1 MLHIMRDL
9 PIELINAIVQ
19 DISATVDLLHL
30 RSLNRSYRKLVTP
43 RAFSKL
49 HIKNSIQSA
58 QNFRQIIATASL
70 AIHVREV
77 VYDSRDNECF
87 RLLPDNVDSADAVSE
102 LEEVLT
108 NAFCGI
114 TALPRIE
121 SVILNF
127 WPSFLCRE
135 SGREVCE
142 NPFWF
147 INRQLTLLHAI
158 HHGMKTSRMT
168 TLSLNNVILPTTSYD
183 FVSSLTDSPLSHISV
198 SVVSNA
204 EVSTWSA
211 SNNINGSLGAL
222 LPPSNPTLKSI
233 VLRSPQ
239 GAYHSLATRLSSFY
253 YPSLES
259 LVLEN
264 IIFDHTPSFDGV
276 EEFVLRHRDTLQR
289 LELQSCACYV
299 SDSGTNVRQWSTIW
313 QRWAAEL
320 TSLTELVV
328 NSDDCRYVL
337 LDADRGYIPHEEV
350 STLVY
355 EDDTSSLQVFK
366 ESIAAGQVAVV

>member
-1 MLHIMRDL
+1 MRDL
-9 PIELINAIVQ
+9 PIELVSAVVQ
-19 DISATVDLLHL
+19 DVSATVDLLHL
-30 RSLNRSYRKLVTP
+30 RSLNRSYRELVTP
-43 RAFSKL
+43 HAFSKL

-58 QNFRQIIATASL
+58 QNCRQIIGAASL

-77 VYDSRDNECF
+77 VYDFRDNEHF
-87 RLLPDNVDSADAVSE
+87 RLPPDNVDSADAGSE

-108 NAFCGI
+108 HAFCGI
-114 TALPRIE
+114 TALPKIE
-121 SVILNF
+121 SVVLNF
-127 WPSFLCRE
+127 WPSFLCQE
-135 SGREVCE
+135 SGREICE

-158 HHGMKTSRMT
+158 YHGMKTSRLT
-168 TLSLNNVILPTTSYD
+168 TLSFNNVILPSTGYD
-183 FVSSLTDSPLSHISV
+183 FVSSLIDSPLSHISV

-204 EVSTWSA
+204 EVSAWSA

-276 EEFVLRHRDTLQR
+276 EEFVIRHKDTLQR

-299 SDSGTNVRQWSTIW
+299 PDPATDVRQWSTIW

-320 TSLTELVV
+320 TSLTEFVV
-328 NSDDCRYVL
+328 NNGDHRYVL
-337 LDADRGYIPHEEV
+337 FDTDRGYIPHREI
-350 STLVY
+350 STSVY
-355 EDDTSSLQVFK
+355 EDDSSSLQVFK
-366 ESIAAGQVAVV
+366 DSIAAGQVAVV

>member
-1 MLHIMRDL
+1 MRDL
-9 PIELINAIVQ
+9 PIELVNAIVQ
-19 DISATVDLLHL
+19 DVSATVDLLHL
-30 RSLNRSYRKLVTP
+30 RSLNRSYKELVTP

-49 HIKNSIQSA
+49 HIKNSIRSA
-58 QNFRQIIATASL
+58 QNCLQIIGAVSL

-77 VYDSRDNECF
+77 VYDSRDNEHF
-87 RLLPDNVDSADAVSE
+87 RLPPDNVDSADAVSE
-102 LEEVLT
+102 LEEVMT

-127 WPSFLCRE
+127 WPSFLCQE

-142 NPFWF
+142 NRFWF

-158 HHGMKTSRMT
+158 HHGMKTSHMT
-168 TLSLNNVILPTTSYD
+168 TLSLNNVILPTTGYD
-183 FVSSLTDSPLSHISV
+183 FVSSLTNSPLSHISV

-204 EVSTWSA
+204 EVSAWSA
-211 SNNINGSLGAL
+211 SNSINGSLGAL

-239 GAYHSLATRLSSFY
+239 GAYHSLTTRLSSFY

-264 IIFDHTPSFDGV
+264 IIFDHSPSFDGV
-276 EEFVLRHRDTLQR
+276 EEFVLRHKDTLQR
-289 LELQSCACYV
+289 LELQSCTCYV
-299 SDSGTNVRQWSTIW
+299 PDSATDVRQWSNIW

-328 NSDDCRYVL
+328 KDGDYRYVF
-337 LDADRGYIPHEEV
+337 LDTDRGYIPDVKV

-355 EDDTSSLQVFK
+355 EDDSSSLRVFK
-366 ESIAAGQVAVV
+366 DRIATGQVAAV

>member
-1 MLHIMRDL
+1 MRDL
-9 PIELINAIVQ
+9 PIELISAVVQ
-19 DISATVDLLHL
+19 DVSAIVDLLHL
-30 RSLNRSYRKLVTP
+30 RSLNRSYRELVTP

-58 QNFRQIIATASL
+58 QNCLQIIGATSL

-77 VYDSRDNECF
+77 AYDSRDNECF
-87 RLLPDNVDSADAVSE
+87 RLPPDNTDSANAVSE

-108 NAFCGI
+108 HAFCGI

-121 SVILNF
+121 SVVLNF
-127 WPSFLCRE
+127 WPSFLCQE

-168 TLSLNNVILPTTSYD
+168 TLSLNNVILPTIGYD
-183 FVSSLTDSPLSHISV
+183 FVSSLTNSPLSHISV

-204 EVSTWSA
+204 EVSAWSA

-276 EEFVLRHRDTLQR
+276 EEFVIRHKDTLQR

-299 SDSGTNVRQWSTIW
+299 PDSATDVRQWSTIW

-328 NSDDCRYVL
+328 NNGDHRYVL
-337 LDADRGYIPHEEV
+337 LDADRGYIPHGEV

-355 EDDTSSLQVFK
+355 EDDSSSLQVFK
-366 ESIAAGQVAVV
+366 DRLAAGRVAVV